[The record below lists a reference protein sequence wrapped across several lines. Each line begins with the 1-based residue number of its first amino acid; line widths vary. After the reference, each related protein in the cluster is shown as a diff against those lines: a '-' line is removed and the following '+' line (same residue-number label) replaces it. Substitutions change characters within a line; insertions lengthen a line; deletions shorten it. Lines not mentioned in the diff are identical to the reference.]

1 MPLKVYTKTF
11 GAPPSFHCSKNYN
24 LNLSAK
30 HRDAPKKTTAKV
42 AAVNMKIVVCIE
54 RCLFLFF
61 GFYASFVLINEG
73 VDVVLTDFM
82 LLSVFPVLLPDEV
95 IIR

>member
-30 HRDAPKKTTAKV
+30 HRDAKKTTAKISNIT
-42 AAVNMKIVVCIE
+42 AGGYEDSCIVLKAE
-54 RCLFLFF
+54 REKWDIMYGIC
-61 GFYASFVLINEG
+61 AI
-73 VDVVLTDFM
+73 
-82 LLSVFPVLLPDEV
+82 
-95 IIR
+95 

>member
-42 AAVNMKIVVCIE
+42 AAVVMKIVYVLEDGYTSLGCSRSVPSTKKGFAILRILLRLCI
-54 RCLFLFF
+54 L
-61 GFYASFVLINEG
+61 
-73 VDVVLTDFM
+73 
-82 LLSVFPVLLPDEV
+82 
-95 IIR
+95 